1 MKTRNRRL
9 MKGILSLCLIG
20 GLCAAFPQQSVK
32 AHEIYYDGNTPI
44 VLKWANLSNG
54 KAYMKMNGDKLKY
67 PFSNYYS
74 VAKSAWPNASA
85 RVQVVQSAFNSST
98 IDLVTPTMDA
108 WKLLVGE
115 INYATSQAYCQRFST
130 DGVKINELSAAKYS
144 SRLISSAAVY
154 VTPFPGDNETYNKKI
169 LVHEIGH
176 ALGLGHPHD
185 GPYATN
191 VKSVMNQGSFGFYTP
206 QAHDINDLV
215 SKY

>member
-1 MKTRNRRL
+1 MKNGRRRF
-9 MKGILSLCLIG
+9 MKGILSFCLIA

-98 IDLVTPTMDA
+98 IDLVSPTQEA
-108 WKLLVGE
+108 WKIIVGE
-115 INYATSQAYCQRFST
+115 DNYADAQGYCQRFST
-130 DGVKINELSAAKYS
+130 DGVKINSTSAAKNS
-144 SRLISSAAVY
+144 SRRISSAAVY
-154 VTPFPGDNETYNKKI
+154 VTPFYGNNETYNKKI

-185 GPYATN
+185 GPYATS
-191 VKSVMNQGSFGFYTP
+191 VKSVMNQGSLGFYTP
-206 QAHDINDLV
+206 QAHDINDLIP
-215 SKY
+215 KY